1 MKLNR
6 DEFLETGYL
15 IVEEAVPR
23 DKLERVRQ
31 AYETLVNRQR
41 ENWKAERTENDPP
54 EGVWETAP
62 QPRLQLSRP
71 PLVNQIDRE
80 TAPAVE
86 VWLAE
91 NIHGVSTV
99 LLDIADGAVTE
110 MMMMCNPVRAHGPAK
125 WHRDL
130 HPIDTA
136 PLQGYIDDILEGGPR
151 YVQWNIPL
159 YDDSVLWVVPG
170 SHLRLNTP
178 AENERM
184 LADPR
189 RPLPN
194 GVQTHLKAGDG
205 VVYILPILHW
215 GSNYSPKMRRTV
227 HGGFSTYTSIDDL
240 SFADHI
246 SADAQAA
253 FVRWND
259 RSEQMK
265 QHTESALRAVLAG
278 DGPAYIDAL
287 DSLHLERAEKGRMLS
302 TVFLCKAALAI
313 RLQKD
318 PPLRGIAADLRSR
331 VLGKHPITLN
341 WGPKFADRFTPDEAR
356 LLWDRFSRLEALLQ
370 ADEEHFVPGFQATPM
385 KHYFNEMPAD
395 YGTADFIASWTA
407 TQTGCRGPQGAHFR
421 RAKGH
426 DRR

>member
-15 IVEEAVPR
+15 IVKEAVPR
-23 DKLERVRQ
+23 DKLESVRQ
-31 AYETLVNRQR
+31 VYETLVNRQR
-41 ENWKAERTENDPP
+41 ENWKAEVAASDPP
-54 EGVWETAP
+54 GGVWETSP
-62 QPRLQLSRP
+62 QPRLQLSRS

-86 VWLAE
+86 MWLEE
-91 NIHGVSTV
+91 NIHGVSTE
-99 LLDIADGAVTE
+99 LLNIADGAVTE
-110 MMMMCNPVRAHGPAK
+110 MMMMCNPVRDHGPAR

-151 YVQWNIPL
+151 YVQWNISL

-178 AENERM
+178 EENEVM

-189 RPLPN
+189 CPLPN
-194 GVQTHLKAGDG
+194 GVQTHLEAGDG

-227 HGGFSTYTSIDDL
+227 HGGFSNYNSIDEL
-240 SFADHI
+240 SFTDHL
-246 SADAQAA
+246 SPDAQAA
-253 FVRWND
+253 FARWND
-259 RSEQMK
+259 RSEKMK
-265 QHTESALRAVLAG
+265 QHSQSALRAVLSG
-278 DGPAYIDAL
+278 DGAAYLNAL
-287 DSLHLERAEKGRMLS
+287 DSLHPERAEKGRMLS

-313 RLQKD
+313 RLYKD
-318 PPLRGIAADLRSR
+318 PPLSGIAEDLRGR

-341 WGPKFADRFTPDEAR
+341 WGPKFADQFTPDEAR
-356 LLWDRFSRLEALLQ
+356 SLWGRFSPLEALLQ
-370 ADEEHFVPGFQATPM
+370 ADEEHFVPGFQAIPM

-395 YGTADFIASWTA
+395 YSMADFIASWTA
-407 TQTGCRGPQGAHFR
+407 T
-421 RAKGH
+421 
-426 DRR
+426 

>member
-15 IVEEAVPR
+15 IVKEAVPR
-23 DKLERVRQ
+23 DKLESVRQ

-41 ENWKAERTENDPP
+41 ENWKAERAASDPP
-54 EGVWETAP
+54 GGVWETSP

-86 VWLAE
+86 MWLEE
-91 NIHGVSTV
+91 NIHGVSTE
-99 LLDIADGAVTE
+99 LLNIADGAVSE
-110 MMMMCNPVRAHGPAK
+110 MMMMCNPVRDHGPAR

-136 PLQGYIDDILEGGPR
+136 PLQGYIDDLLEGGPR
-151 YVQWNIPL
+151 YVQWNISL

-178 AENERM
+178 EENEVM

-189 RPLPN
+189 CPLPN
-194 GVQTHLKAGDG
+194 GVQTHLEAGDG

-227 HGGFSTYTSIDDL
+227 HGGFSNYNSIDEL
-240 SFADHI
+240 SFTDHL
-246 SADAQAA
+246 SPDAQAA
-253 FVRWND
+253 FARWND
-259 RSEQMK
+259 RSEKMK
-265 QHTESALRAVLAG
+265 QHSQSALRAVLSG
-278 DGPAYIDAL
+278 DGAAYLNAL
-287 DSLHLERAEKGRMLS
+287 DSLHPERAEKGRILS

-313 RLQKD
+313 RLYKD
-318 PPLRGIAADLRSR
+318 PPLSGIAEDLRGR

-341 WGPKFADRFTPDEAR
+341 WGPKFADQFTPDEAR
-356 LLWDRFSRLEALLQ
+356 SLWGRFSPLEALLQ
-370 ADEEHFVPGFQATPM
+370 ADEEHFVPGFQAIPM

-395 YGTADFIASWTA
+395 YSMADFIASWTA
-407 TQTGCRGPQGAHFR
+407 T
-421 RAKGH
+421 
-426 DRR
+426 

>member
-41 ENWKAERTENDPP
+41 ENWQAERAASDPLG
-54 EGVWETAP
+54 GVWETAP
-62 QPRLQLSRP
+62 QPRLQLSRA
-71 PLVNQIDRE
+71 PLVHQIDLE
-80 TAPAVE
+80 TASAVE
-86 VWLAE
+86 VWLEE
-91 NIHGVSTV
+91 NIHGVSTE
-99 LLDIADGAVTE
+99 LLNVADGAVTE
-110 MMMMCNPVRAHGPAK
+110 MMMMCNPVRDHGPAK

-159 YDDSVLWVVPG
+159 YEDSVLWVIPG

-178 AENERM
+178 EENEAM

-215 GSNYSPKMRRTV
+215 GSNYSPQMRRTV
-227 HGGFSTYTSIDDL
+227 HGGFSTYTSMDEL
-240 SFADHI
+240 SFTDHL

-253 FVRWND
+253 FTRWND
-259 RSEQMK
+259 RGEKMK
-265 QHTESALRAVLAG
+265 QHTESALRAVIAG
-278 DGPAYIDAL
+278 DGAAYLSAL
-287 DSLHLERAEKGRMLS
+287 DGLHPARAEKGRILS
-302 TVFLCKAALAI
+302 TVFLGKAALAI
-313 RLQKD
+313 RLQKA
-318 PPLRGIAADLRSR
+318 PPLGGIAGDLQNR

-341 WGPKFADRFTPDEAR
+341 WGPKFADLFTAAEAR
-356 LLWDRFSRLEALLQ
+356 LLWDRFSPLEALLQ
-370 ADEEHFVPGFQATPM
+370 ADEDHFVPGFQATPM
-385 KHYFNEMPAD
+385 KHYFNEMPAG
-395 YGTADFIASWTA
+395 YGTADFIASWQA
-407 TQTGCRGPQGAHFR
+407 VSRP
-421 RAKGH
+421 
-426 DRR
+426 

>member
-15 IVEEAVPR
+15 IVKEAVQR

-41 ENWKAERTENDPP
+41 DNWKAERAENDPP

-71 PLVNQIDRE
+71 PLVNQIDPE

-86 VWLAE
+86 VWLEE
-91 NIHGVSTV
+91 NIHGVSTE
-99 LLDIADGAVTE
+99 LLNIADGAVTE
-110 MMMMCNPVRAHGPAK
+110 MMMMCNPVRYHGPAK

-151 YVQWNIPL
+151 YVQWNVPL
-159 YDDSVLWVVPG
+159 YDDSVLWVIPG

-178 AENERM
+178 KENEVM

-189 RPLPN
+189 CPLPN
-194 GVQTHLKAGDG
+194 GVQTHLEAGDG

-215 GSNYSPKMRRTV
+215 GSNYNPKMRRTV
-227 HGGFSTYTSIDDL
+227 HGGFSTYTSIDEL
-240 SFADHI
+240 SFTDHI
-246 SADAQAA
+246 STDAQAA
-253 FVRWND
+253 FVRWKD
-259 RSEQMK
+259 RSEKMK
-265 QHTESALRAVLAG
+265 QHTELALRAVLSG
-278 DGPAYIDAL
+278 DGAEYLSAL
-287 DSLHLERAEKGRMLS
+287 DGLHPERVEKGRILS

-318 PPLRGIAADLRSR
+318 PPLRGIAEDLRHR
-331 VLGKHPITLN
+331 VLGKHPITFN
-341 WGPKFADRFTPDEAR
+341 WGPKFADRFTPDEAC
-356 LLWDRFSRLEALLQ
+356 LLWDRFSPLEALLQ

-395 YGTADFIASWTA
+395 YGTADFIASWTG
-407 TQTGCRGPQGAHFR
+407 T
-421 RAKGH
+421 
-426 DRR
+426 

>member
-6 DEFLETGYL
+6 DEFLATGYL
-15 IVEEAVPR
+15 IVEKAVPR
-23 DKLERVRQ
+23 DKLDRVRQ

-41 ENWKAERTENDPP
+41 ENWKAERTENDPLG
-54 EGVWETAP
+54 GVWETAP

-71 PLVNQIDRE
+71 PLVSQIDRE

-86 VWLAE
+86 VWLEE
-91 NIHGVSTV
+91 NIHGVSTE
-99 LLDIADGAVTE
+99 LLGIADGAVTE
-110 MMMMCNPVRAHGPAK
+110 MMMMCNPVRDRGPAK

-136 PLQGYIDDILEGGPR
+136 PLQGYIDDIREGGPR

-178 AENERM
+178 EENEVM

-246 SADAQAA
+246 STDAQAA
-253 FVRWND
+253 FARWND
-259 RSEQMK
+259 RNEQMK

-278 DGPAYIDAL
+278 DGAAYLSAL
-287 DSLHLERAEKGRMLS
+287 DSLHPERAEKGRMLS

-313 RLQKD
+313 RLRKD
-318 PPLRGIAADLRSR
+318 PPLRGIAEDLQSR

-341 WGPKFADRFTPDEAR
+341 WGPKFAERFTPNEAHS
-356 LLWDRFSRLEALLQ
+356 LWDRFSPLEALLQ

-395 YGTADFIASWTA
+395 YGTTDFIASWKA
-407 TQTGCRGPQGAHFR
+407 GP
-421 RAKGH
+421 
-426 DRR
+426 

>member
-6 DEFLETGYL
+6 AEFIETGYL
-15 IVEEAVPR
+15 IVKEAVPR
-23 DKLERVRQ
+23 GKLESVRQ

-41 ENWKAERTENDPP
+41 ENWKAERAASDPP
-54 EGVWETAP
+54 GGVWETSP
-62 QPRLQLSRP
+62 QPRLQLSRS

-86 VWLAE
+86 MWLEE
-91 NIHGVSTV
+91 NIHGVSTE
-99 LLDIADGAVTE
+99 LLNIADGAVTE
-110 MMMMCNPVRAHGPAK
+110 MMMMCNPVRDHGPAR

-151 YVQWNIPL
+151 YVQWNISL

-178 AENERM
+178 EENEVM

-189 RPLPN
+189 CPLPN
-194 GVQTHLKAGDG
+194 GVQTHLEAGDG

-227 HGGFSTYTSIDDL
+227 HGGFSNYNSIDEL
-240 SFADHI
+240 SFTDHL
-246 SADAQAA
+246 SPDAQAA
-253 FVRWND
+253 FARWND
-259 RSEQMK
+259 RSEKMK
-265 QHTESALRAVLAG
+265 QHSQSALRAVLSG
-278 DGPAYIDAL
+278 DGAAYLNAL
-287 DSLHLERAEKGRMLS
+287 DSLHPERAEKGRILS

-313 RLQKD
+313 RLYKD
-318 PPLRGIAADLRSR
+318 PPLSGIAEDLRGR

-341 WGPKFADRFTPDEAR
+341 WGPKFADQFTPDEAR
-356 LLWDRFSRLEALLQ
+356 SLWGRFSPLEALLQ
-370 ADEEHFVPGFQATPM
+370 ADEEHFVPGFQAIPM

-395 YGTADFIASWTA
+395 YSMADFIASWTA
-407 TQTGCRGPQGAHFR
+407 T
-421 RAKGH
+421 
-426 DRR
+426 

>member
-1 MKLNR
+1 MQLNR

-15 IVEEAVPR
+15 IVKEAVPR

-31 AYETLVNRQR
+31 AYETLVDRQR
-41 ENWKAERTENDPP
+41 ENWKADRAENDPP
-54 EGVWETAP
+54 GGVWETAP
-62 QPRLQLSRP
+62 QPRLQLSRQ

-86 VWLAE
+86 VWREE
-91 NIHGVSTV
+91 NIHGVSTE
-99 LLDIADGAVTE
+99 LLNVADGAVTE
-110 MMMMCNPVRAHGPAK
+110 MMMMCNPVRDHGPAK

-136 PLQGYIDDILEGGPR
+136 PLRGYIDDILEGGPR

-178 AENERM
+178 EENELL
-184 LADPR
+184 LADPC

-194 GVQTHLKAGDG
+194 AVQTHLEAGDG

-215 GSNYSPKMRRTV
+215 GSNYSPKMRRTI
-227 HGGFSTYTSIDDL
+227 HGGFSTHSSIDDL
-240 SFADHI
+240 SFTNYI
-246 SADAQAA
+246 SPQAQEA
-253 FVRWND
+253 FARWNN

-265 QHTESALRAVLAG
+265 HHTESALRAVLSG
-278 DGPAYIDAL
+278 DSAAYLSTL
-287 DSLHLERAEKGRMLS
+287 DRLHPERAEKGRMLS

-313 RLQKD
+313 RLRKD
-318 PPLRGIAADLRSR
+318 PPLQGITEDLQRR
-331 VLGKHPITLN
+331 VLGTHPITLN
-341 WGPKFADRFTPDEAR
+341 WGPKFADRFTSDEACA
-356 LLWDRFSRLEALLQ
+356 LWDRFSPLEALLQ
-370 ADEEHFVPGFQATPM
+370 SDEEHFVPGFQSIPM

-395 YGTADFIASWTA
+395 YSTADFIASWTG
-407 TQTGCRGPQGAHFR
+407 Q
-421 RAKGH
+421 
-426 DRR
+426 